1 MKSKKK
7 IGPSDLRRQAEAMI
21 AAGTMPPL
29 ATVLKAIAEVR
40 AESMVLLELSAA
52 DILFL
57 KTCGIA
63 VDEVPEDTRWEID
76 ADAEAEMDADAVS
89 STGSDCEAAE

>member
-1 MKSKKK
+1 MKRENK
-7 IGPSDLRRQAEAMI
+7 ITPSDLRRQAEAMI
-21 AAGTMPPL
+21 AAGTMPSL

-40 AESMVLLELSAA
+40 TESMVLLELSAA

-63 VDEVPEDTRWEID
+63 VDEVPEDTRWQID
-76 ADAEAEMDADAVS
+76 ADAEAEMD
-89 STGSDCEAAE
+89 EAAE